1 MHEPALAWLGVQRAV
16 FPRTWTSRQADL
28 TLPDLVRAAWAK
40 HEADLAAGIE
50 PVYDNC
56 DDDC

>member
-1 MHEPALAWLGVQRAV
+1 MDEP
-16 FPRTWTSRQADL
+16 PADL

-50 PVYDNC
+50 PIYDNC
-56 DDDC
+56 DDIEDDG